1 MHYATLLTQRVERK
15 LKGGYTVCLAVPAK
29 VLAIS
34 EDGLSAE
41 VEFGTVR
48 RTISLQLLPDVVLGD
63 YVLVHTGFAIATVD
77 PEEARLTLEL
87 LAQMGDLDPI
97 PEEELQ
103 RPLRP
108 QQEKGG
114 AG

>member
-1 MHYATLLTQRVERK
+1 M
-15 LKGGYTVCLAVPAK
+15 CLAVPAK
-29 VLAIS
+29 VLSIS

-48 RTISLQLLPDVVLGD
+48 RMISLQLLPDVALGD

-87 LAQMGDLDPI
+87 LAQMGDLDPLSEDEMRPVRPSRP
-97 PEEELQ
+97 PEGE
-103 RPLRP
+103 
-108 QQEKGG
+108 
-114 AG
+114 AA

>member
-1 MHYATLLTQRVERK
+1 M
-15 LKGGYTVCLAVPAK
+15 CLAVPAK
-29 VLAIS
+29 VLSIS

-48 RTISLQLLPDVVLGD
+48 RTISLQLLPDVALGD

-87 LAQMGDLDPI
+87 LAQMGDLDPLS
-97 PEEELQ
+97 EDD
-103 RPLRP
+103 LRP
-108 QQEKGG
+108 VRPSRPPEGE
-114 AG
+114 AA